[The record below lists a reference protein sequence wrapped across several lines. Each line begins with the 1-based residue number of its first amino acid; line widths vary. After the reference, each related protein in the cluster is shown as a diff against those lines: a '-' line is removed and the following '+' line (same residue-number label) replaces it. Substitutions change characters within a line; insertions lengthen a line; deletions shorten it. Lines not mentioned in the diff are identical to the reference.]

1 MNRRAG
7 FRKFGTTADVG
18 IYARGKS
25 LASLFEN
32 AALGMYSITGR
43 ATGPGT
49 RRRRINVG
57 ADCTEMLLFA
67 WLSELLYLYDA
78 RGLFGVGFAD
88 TTIVDNTARA
98 ELIAVPVRSVRVLA
112 QIKAVTLHRLCIRKT
127 ADGYRAAVVFDL

>member
-43 ATGPGT
+43 ATAPGS
-49 RRRRINVG
+49 RRRRIKVS

-67 WLSELLYLYDA
+67 WLSELHYLYDA
-78 RGLFGVGFAD
+78 KGLFGVGFAD
-88 TTIVDNTARA
+88 TTIVDNTIRA
-98 ELIAVPVRSVRVLA
+98 ELIAVPADSVRVLA
-112 QIKAVTLHRLCIRKT
+112 QIKAVTLHKLSVKK
-127 ADGYRAAVVFDL
+127 AANGFRATVVFDL